1 MQFGAQSLLLRE
13 ICSKNE
19 TLMLSFLPAPLRGV
33 LAGLFLALNTLF
45 WCWPLFA
52 LSLLKLLLPVPRIQR
67 ALRFGMHWIAESWM
81 GVNSFWMD
89 LVRRTEWDVQG
100 LDKVDM
106 DHSYLVTSNHQSW
119 ADILML
125 QYQLNR
131 RMPILKFFL
140 KRELIW
146 VPVIGLCWWALEFP
160 FMKRFSKEYLTRYPE
175 KRGEDLATTRKAC
188 ELYRTN
194 PVSVF
199 NFLEGTRFT
208 EDKHTEQASPY
219 RYLLKPRAGGIA
231 FVIDAM
237 GEQLTALINITI
249 HYPGGNP
256 RFWDLLCGRIGQVV
270 MRIESMPIPTE
281 FLNRSYDQDERYRL
295 SFQEWVN
302 ELWADKDL
310 QLEALHREFPGR

>member
-1 MQFGAQSLLLRE
+1 LAPRISRIDENF
-13 ICSKNE
+13 
-19 TLMLSFLPAPLRGV
+19 MLSFLPAPLRGS
-33 LAGLFLALNTLF
+33 LAALLLALNTLF

-52 LSLLKLLLPVPRIQR
+52 LSLLKLLFPIPAIQR
-67 ALRFGMHWIAESWM
+67 SLRFGMHWIAESWIAM
-81 GVNSFWMD
+81 NSFWMD
-89 LVRRTEWDVQG
+89 LVRPIRWDVQG
-100 LDKVDM
+100 LDQVDM
-106 DHSYLVTSNHQSW
+106 HHSYLVTSNHQSW
-119 ADILML
+119 ADILVL

-131 RMPILKFFL
+131 RLPFLKFFL
-140 KRELIW
+140 KQELIW

-160 FMKRFSKEYLTRYPE
+160 FMKRFSKEYLAKYPE

-188 ELYRTN
+188 ERYRTN

-249 HYPGGNP
+249 HYPDGRP
-256 RFWDLLCGRIGQVV
+256 SFWDLLAGNIHQVV
-270 MRIESMPIPTE
+270 VRLQAQPIPAE
-281 FLNRSYDQDERYRL
+281 FLRRNYDQDESYRL
-295 SFQEWVN
+295 AFQQWVN
-302 ELWADKDL
+302 GLWSEKDR
-310 QLEALHREFPGR
+310 QLEQLHQQFPVQP